1 MKHSFHTRSTCPL
14 FARWE
19 SWSPTSGDSEHP
31 QIPPPG
37 GKGTQSCWKTTHVWA
52 GPHASLW
59 GWDEAAIQKDSNVE
73 VIRKVPSSAGF
84 LCNLLIL
91 WKCSQTRLS
100 EHICFFGVVSLPPP
114 HLKKRHIKT
123 PPTHFSK
130 ALSGP
135 FLDALL
141 SMVVLPLTKEKGG
154 PEPLMPYF
162 QVLVHL

>member
-19 SWSPTSGDSEHP
+19 SWLPTSGDSEHP

-37 GKGTQSCWKTTHVWA
+37 GKGTQSFWKTTHVWA

-59 GWDEAAIQKDSNVE
+59 GWDEAAIQKDSNLE
-73 VIRKVPSSAGF
+73 VIRKGPSSAGF
-84 LCNLLIL
+84 LCILPFNLVKMLSHKVVRAHLFL
-91 WKCSQTRLS
+91 WC
-100 EHICFFGVVSLPPP
+100 CVPP